1 MNALLDS
8 HRGGRGVATV
18 VGIFIYLVGMA
29 IAAGQFP
36 YLVLV
41 ALLVGAGLIYLVS
54 RSGDATALFAFLAM
68 AIMSVAELGFSAPG
82 AIALI
87 MSSYAFI
94 HSVFRGRDLGLYA
107 LPDRTDFLGWRVIAR
122 PVALLFVPLH
132 LVMPHPYFLGLLS
145 VLAGVALALDAYRTV
160 TRRKMSRI
168 YRDKESR
175 QLSSITLFLV
185 STLLLFVLFP
195 PPTAYIGLAF
205 LSIGDLSGKLMG
217 MRFGRH
223 ELLAGRTLEGSV
235 GFLVGA
241 ALAGYGL
248 ARAFGDP
255 GLLVVLGGAAGAA
268 AIELLTMGF
277 DDNLTVGL
285 GSAGL
290 VTLLLLI

>member
-1 MNALLDS
+1 MN
-8 HRGGRGVATV
+8 
-18 VGIFIYLVGMA
+18 
-29 IAAGQFP
+29 
-36 YLVLV
+36 
-41 ALLVGAGLIYLVS
+41 
-54 RSGDATALFAFLAM
+54 ATALFAFLAM

-82 AIALI
+82 TIALI
-87 MSSYAFI
+87 MSSYCFI
-94 HSVFRGRDLGLYA
+94 HAVFRGRGLGLYV
-107 LPDRTDFLGWRVIAR
+107 LPDRTNFLGWRVIAR

-132 LVMPHPYFLGLLS
+132 LVLPHPYFLGLLS
-145 VLAGVALALDAYRTV
+145 VLAGAALVLDAYRIA
-160 TRRKMSRI
+160 TRRVMSRV
-168 YRDKESR
+168 YKKKESR
-175 QLSSITLFLV
+175 QLSSIMLFLV

-195 PPTAYIGLAF
+195 PTTAYIALGF
-205 LSIGDLSGKLMG
+205 LSIDDLSGKLVG
-217 MRFGRH
+217 LRSSPH

-241 ALAGYGL
+241 TLVGYGF

-268 AIELLTMGF
+268 IIELLTMGL